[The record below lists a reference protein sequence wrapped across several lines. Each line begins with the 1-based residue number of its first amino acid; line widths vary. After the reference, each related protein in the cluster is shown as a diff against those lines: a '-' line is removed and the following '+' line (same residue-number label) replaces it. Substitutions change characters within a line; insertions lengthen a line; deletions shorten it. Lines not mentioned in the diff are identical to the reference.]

1 MKILVTGG
9 TGFLGRHLIET
20 LSKKFEVYLSN
31 TKQANLHYYEEF
43 CNYFEGNQF
52 DFIYHLAAK
61 TKAGD
66 YCLTHKG
73 EQWIDNQLLNTNI
86 LRYWVEKQPQSKMIC
101 MGTSCMYQPSEEF
114 LKEEDCCIGDPD
126 PGLKTYALTKR
137 MLLNGLQSIS
147 EQYGMKFVYFI
158 PSTLYGPKFDLNDSH
173 FIFDL
178 IKKIYNGK
186 RYNDN
191 VILWGDGHQRRELI
205 YIEDVIKIICQ
216 LSSLENEVINLGTG
230 VDGSIR
236 EFASYVSQNVGYDE
250 SKIHYDT
257 LKYVGAKI
265 KILNPRK
272 LKSLM
277 PSDFKF
283 TSLDEGIK
291 KTIEFYTQQME
302 S

>member
-9 TGFLGRHLIET
+9 TGFLGRHLVEK
-20 LSKKFEVYLSN
+20 LSENSEVYLSN
-31 TKQANLHYYEEF
+31 TKQANLHYYEDF
-43 CNYFEGNQF
+43 CNYFEENKF

-86 LRYWVEKQPQSKMIC
+86 LRYWVERQPQAKMVC
-101 MGTSCMYQPSEEF
+101 MGTSCMYQPSDKLLEEEYCF
-114 LKEEDCCIGDPD
+114 YGDPD
-126 PGLKTYALTKR
+126 PGLKTYAFTKK
-137 MLLNGLQSIS
+137 MLLLGLQSIS

-158 PSTLYGPKFDLNDSH
+158 PSTLYGPKFDLDDSH

-178 IKKIYNGK
+178 IKKIYRGK
-186 RYNDN
+186 RYDDN
-191 VILWGDGHQRRELI
+191 VILWGDGYQRRELI
-205 YIEDVIKIICQ
+205 YIEDVVKIICQ

-230 VDGSIR
+230 HDNSIR
-236 EFASYVSQNVGYDE
+236 EFASYVSQNIGYDE
-250 SKIHYDT
+250 VKIQYDT
-257 LKYVGAKI
+257 TKYMGAKI
-265 KILNPRK
+265 KILSPKK

-277 PSDFKF
+277 TSDFKF
-283 TSLDEGIK
+283 TSLDEGIE
-291 KTIEFYTQQME
+291 KTIDFYIRQME